1 MGLYLIGVSIKKN
14 LYLSFVTKVIDSH
27 NMWKSLKVTKVIV
40 LRLYRDNCDCTAG
53 SELIFFISRTKI
65 QSMFNQS
72 THIIKQ
78 CLSPIASST
87 LRNGK
92 KMLLS
97 NKNVYR
103 FYLKKNLPSTIS
115 FFTFR
120 DFHRCECC
128 SKEVRWPNK
137 YKFLQYIHPSIK
149 ILLYSYTSG
158 IDSRINV

>member
-1 MGLYLIGVSIKKN
+1 MGLYLIGVSIKKTVST
-14 LYLSFVTKVIDSH
+14 LPFVPKVIDSH
-27 NMWKSLKVTKVIV
+27 NMWKSPKVTKVIV
-40 LRLYRDNCDCTAG
+40 QLVQESG
-53 SELIFFISRTKI
+53 LIFLISRTKI

-78 CLSPIASST
+78 YLSPIASST
-87 LRNGK
+87 LRYGK